1 MVESPPRRRNILLI
15 VSLCLNI
22 ALLPVIGAIVIR
34 ALHHDGAI
42 GSGGILAPRSV
53 MAALP
58 GEQAPIQKVI
68 AAHTAKLRALRLESL
83 RTRRQAFAVLA
94 APDYTPDKFTRALD
108 RVRIADSAL
117 ESESIAMMAQS
128 LATLTPAERRAIVE
142 KVRQR
147 NRSWLFR
154 VFRPR
159 AARQ

>member
-1 MVESPPRRRNILLI
+1 MDQPAPRRRNILLI
-15 VSLCLNI
+15 LSLCLNV
-22 ALLPVIGAIVIR
+22 ALLPVIAAIVIH
-34 ALHHDGAI
+34 ALRHDGAI

-68 AAHTAKLRALRLESL
+68 DAHTAKLRALRLESL

-94 APDYTPDKFTRALD
+94 APDYTPENFARALN
-108 RVRIADSAL
+108 RVRDADSAL

-128 LATLTPAERRAIVE
+128 LATLTPAERQAMVE
-142 KVRQR
+142 KVRKR

-154 VFRPR
+154 LFRPR
-159 AARQ
+159 APR